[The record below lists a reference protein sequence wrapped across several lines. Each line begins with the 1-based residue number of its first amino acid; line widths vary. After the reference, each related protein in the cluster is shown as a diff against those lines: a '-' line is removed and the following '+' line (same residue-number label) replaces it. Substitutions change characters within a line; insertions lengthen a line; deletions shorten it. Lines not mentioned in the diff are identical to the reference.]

1 MGLLGKIFGGG
12 GGKKA
17 TATAATPI
25 VECPHAVLVPRWEN
39 VQDMGIEAKATRWMC
54 ESCKNIFTP
63 EEANSLRDTL
73 AARVAL
79 DLPPAEEEDTPKTTS
94 P

>member
-12 GGKKA
+12 KKA
-17 TATAATPI
+17 TVTTATVPI

-54 ESCKNIFTP
+54 ESCKSMFTSD
-63 EEANSLRDTL
+63 EATMLRNTLSERVSLD
-73 AARVAL
+73 AP
-79 DLPPAEEEDTPKTTS
+79 PPAGDA
-94 P
+94 

>member
-12 GGKKA
+12 SKKP
-17 TATAATPI
+17 AAAAETI
-25 VECPHAVLVPRWEN
+25 TLECPHAVLVPRWEN

-63 EEANSLRDTL
+63 EEANTLRETL
-73 AARVAL
+73 AARVLMDA
-79 DLPPAEEEDTPKTTS
+79 ARIEEAGNAGTTTS

>member
-12 GGKKA
+12 KKQTVV
-17 TATAATPI
+17 TADTPT

-54 ESCKNIFTP
+54 ESCKKMFTP
-63 EEANSLRDTL
+63 DEANMLRATL
-73 AARVAL
+73 AERVTLEA
-79 DLPPAEEEDTPKTTS
+79 PPSDDGGSGSAS
-94 P
+94 

>member
-12 GGKKA
+12 KKQTVA
-17 TATAATPI
+17 TVDTPS

-54 ESCKNIFTP
+54 ESCKRIFTP
-63 EEANSLRDTL
+63 DEANMLRATL
-73 AARVAL
+73 AERVSL
-79 DLPPAEEEDTPKTTS
+79 DVPSDDGGSGSAS
-94 P
+94 

>member
-12 GGKKA
+12 KKA
-17 TATAATPI
+17 TATVETTS

-54 ESCKNIFTP
+54 ESCKNMFSP
-63 EEANSLRDTL
+63 EEANQLRASLSE
-73 AARVAL
+73 RVSL
-79 DLPPAEEEDTPKTTS
+79 DVPTDDSSGSAGA
-94 P
+94 

>member
-12 GGKKA
+12 KKQTVA
-17 TATAATPI
+17 TVDTPS

-54 ESCKNIFTP
+54 ESCKKMFTP
-63 EEANSLRDTL
+63 DEANTLRATL
-73 AARVAL
+73 AERVTM
-79 DLPPAEEEDTPKTTS
+79 DVPTEDGGGAS
-94 P
+94 GS

>member
-12 GGKKA
+12 SKKTVA
-17 TATAATPI
+17 TVDTPT

-54 ESCKNIFTP
+54 ESCKQIFTP
-63 EEANSLRDTL
+63 DEATHLRATL
-73 AARVAL
+73 AERVAM
-79 DLPPAEEEDTPKTTS
+79 DAPPSEES
-94 P
+94 GGGAS